1 VIAVSLFA
9 EKPRRLRARL
19 RLLEERVPWVEL
31 RLDRAPP
38 DLDLAALRAEYPA
51 LRFLAAWHPLEP
63 ARHAERAVALTRAAQ
78 AGFDA
83 VDLPLGSPRL
93 EGFPSLRV
101 VHSFHEERGAPSDL
115 AAVLTRALA
124 AARAPWSADGDLVKI
139 VAWADHAEQAARV
152 LSLYARAPR
161 GALIA
166 FAMGEGGGASRSWAP
181 ALGAPWSFASWPG
194 EATAP
199 GQLDWRTLLPL
210 LPAHAEPDAPLYG
223 VIGRPVTHSLSPR
236 LWSAALRLERPDS
249 GACYAACAAS
259 SLTEFLSAHEDARF
273 AAFSVT
279 APFKEEAFRLAVA
292 ADPAA
297 TACRAANFLQRTTQ
311 GWRATN
317 TDGPA
322 ALDAMDAA
330 GLAPGSP
337 LLLLGAGGAARGAA
351 AEALRRGHSL
361 TLAARNRAKA
371 MALAS
376 DLAALGAIRVLEIGE
391 PDWSAFAGVIQA
403 TTLGSNAQPGNPAA
417 GQSFARRAIAL
428 DMVYEPERTA
438 FLIQAEAQG
447 AVAVGG
453 VEMLLRQM
461 QAQYRLA
468 RGTEPPLPALRDAL
482 ARALRARSSDP
493 HRALALIGPRA
504 SGKSTIGRALA
515 ERLGRAFLDADEE
528 IERRHGRSIAEWL
541 PSDAASFRAAE
552 ADLLIELLMTPDV
565 VVALGGGVVEDATS
579 RQSLADHGAVLWLHA
594 SPEEQER
601 RRECEDLRPAL
612 STLPRSEEI
621 AQLHRRRLPWYRLCA
636 DRCVESVGDPESTL
650 TEALHAARELGIE
663 ERA

>member
-1 VIAVSLFA
+1 
-9 EKPRRLRARL
+9 
-19 RLLEERVPWVEL
+19 
-31 RLDRAPP
+31 
-38 DLDLAALRAEYPA
+38 
-51 LRFLAAWHPLEP
+51 
-63 ARHAERAVALTRAAQ
+63 
-78 AGFDA
+78 
-83 VDLPLGSPRL
+83 
-93 EGFPSLRV
+93 
-101 VHSFHEERGAPSDL
+101 
-115 AAVLTRALA
+115 
-124 AARAPWSADGDLVKI
+124 
-139 VAWADHAEQAARV
+139 
-152 LSLYARAPR
+152 
-161 GALIA
+161 
-166 FAMGEGGGASRSWAP
+166 
-181 ALGAPWSFASWPG
+181 
-194 EATAP
+194 
-199 GQLDWRTLLPL
+199 
-210 LPAHAEPDAPLYG
+210 
-223 VIGRPVTHSLSPR
+223 
-236 LWSAALRLERPDS
+236 
-249 GACYAACAAS
+249 
-259 SLTEFLSAHEDARF
+259 
-273 AAFSVT
+273 
-279 APFKEEAFRLAVA
+279 
-292 ADPAA
+292 
-297 TACRAANFLQRTTQ
+297 
-311 GWRATN
+311 
-317 TDGPA
+317 
-322 ALDAMDAA
+322 
-330 GLAPGSP
+330 
-337 LLLLGAGGAARGAA
+337 
-351 AEALRRGHSL
+351 
-361 TLAARNRAKA
+361 A
-371 MALAS
+371 MALAT
-376 DLAALGAIRVLEIGE
+376 DLAALGAIRVLELGE

-468 RGTEPPLPALRDAL
+468 RGTEPPMPPLRDAL

-579 RQSLADHGAVLWLHA
+579 RQSLADHGAVLWLHV

-601 RRECEDLRPAL
+601 RRECGDLRPAL